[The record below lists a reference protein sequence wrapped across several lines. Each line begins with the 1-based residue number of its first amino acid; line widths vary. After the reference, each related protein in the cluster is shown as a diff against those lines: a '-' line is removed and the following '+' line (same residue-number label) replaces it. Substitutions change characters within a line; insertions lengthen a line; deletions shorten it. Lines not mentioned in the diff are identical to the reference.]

1 MREQVYVN
9 YHKTI
14 KYYYKSY
21 EEIGIHD
28 ELSLKVNNSKLK
40 NLYKLIENIRS
51 HFNKENKRYKNFS
64 TYSEWKD
71 FVIQDINSKNYGK
84 SNILHFIKVKKN
96 ERLIWIE
103 AFGGIV
109 IPFYSIL
116 LSLSITFV
124 MNTDAI
130 ANKYVTQYLKG
141 AYIYL
146 GMIIVGLIGILSFIH
161 WTKKRYLYFYD
172 EMIEIV
178 QKYIKSTIN
187 K

>member
-1 MREQVYVN
+1 MKKIY
-9 YHKTI
+9 I
-14 KYYYKSY
+14 
-21 EEIGIHD
+21 
-28 ELSLKVNNSKLK
+28 
-40 NLYKLIENIRS
+40 LIENIKS

-96 ERLIWIE
+96 ERLIEIE
-103 AFGGIV
+103 AFWGIV

-116 LSLSITFV
+116 LSLSITVV

-130 ANKYVTQYLKG
+130 ANKYVTKYLKG

-146 GMIIVGLIGILSFIH
+146 GMIIVVLICILLFIH
-161 WTKKRYLYFYD
+161 WTKKRYLYFCD

-178 QKYIKSTIN
+178 QKYIKST
-187 K
+187 

>member
-9 YHKTI
+9 YHKII

-51 HFNKENKRYKNFS
+51 YFNKENKRYKNFS

-96 ERLIWIE
+96 ERLIGIE
-103 AFGGIV
+103 ALGVVV

-116 LSLSITFV
+116 LSLTITIV
-124 MNTDAI
+124 TNTKAI
-130 ANKYVTQYLKG
+130 AIEDVTKYLKG

-146 GMIIVGLIGILSFIH
+146 GMIIVGLIGILLFIH

-178 QKYIKSTIN
+178 QKYIKST
-187 K
+187 